1 MRKFFVIV
9 CVLVYASGCRPS
21 ANGVA
26 SIIDDYIQEWREFYP
41 TEAFNNGDRASAFR
55 YENFSDKRVGKWI
68 KFNRQTLR
76 MIEKIKAELTFDDR
90 CDADLLSRS
99 AGLELERWVHDDVLR
114 NSSDFY
120 YQQITGAL
128 TYLLVRHYLTLEEK
142 RTAVLNRLSG
152 IRTLCHL
159 GVDKL
164 KDGRPTSTKESIR
177 LFDEL
182 VTFFEQNLCDIGRT
196 WMDAANFDDFQQQCH
211 DTAECIRSL
220 MRHLKDNVIPNM
232 TLHNGMG
239 WENYARKLRIFSLM
253 DITPKRLLELVL
265 EAMDETKKEIRRVA
279 QEYWAESGTDTD
291 VPDDFKRLLE
301 MIREEIE
308 TLHVESE
315 ADFLK
320 LYRDLAQR
328 AESFVQDNHIATIPP
343 KRTFVIQKSPQQLAR
358 WGGVFWSG
366 PFDPDA
372 TTLFYIP
379 WVSDE
384 APELEKEA
392 FYKRYSIPLSTVL
405 ITHELFPGHYLQGKY
420 AAVNPRIA
428 RSVFCDQFNI
438 EGFATLCQKAMLD
451 AGWGDNNTL
460 IYLAHLLSQMRIISG
475 ALYSV
480 KVHCEGWNIE
490 KAAAFAAENG
500 LNEPEAYD
508 QAWYRVMNLPF
519 QILAYSIGYR
529 ELNKS
534 YVAEKERLGDA
545 FDLQEF
551 MDRLLEAGAVP
562 LYAVPE
568 ILKR

>member
-1 MRKFFVIV
+1 MKRFFTIALVIFLAFS
-9 CVLVYASGCRPS
+9 CGPP
-21 ANGVA
+21 ANDLT
-26 SIIDDYIQEWREFYP
+26 SIIDDYLEEWKEFYP

-68 KFNRQTLR
+68 KFNRTTLSK
-76 MIEKIKAELTFDDR
+76 IENIRAELTFDDR
-90 CDADLLSRS
+90 CDADLLSRY
-99 AGLELERWVHDDVLR
+99 AGLEIERWVHDDVLR

-120 YQQITGAL
+120 YQQISGAL

-182 VTFFEQNLCDIGRT
+182 ATFFKQNLCDIGRT
-196 WMDAANFDDFQQQCH
+196 WMDAANFDDFQQQCR

-220 MRHLKDNVIPNM
+220 MSHLKDNVIPNM

-253 DITPKRLLELVL
+253 DITPKKLLELVL

-308 TLHVESE
+308 ALRVESE

-384 APELEKEA
+384 STEPEKEA
-392 FYKRYSIPLSTVL
+392 FYRRYNIPLSTVL
-405 ITHELFPGHYLQGKY
+405 IAHELLPGHYLQGKY
-420 AAVNPRIA
+420 AAVNSRIV
-428 RSVFCDQFNI
+428 RSVFYDQFNI
-438 EGFATLCQKAMLD
+438 EGFATLCQRVMLD

-480 KVHCEGWNIE
+480 KVHCEGWDLE
-490 KAAAFAAENG
+490 KAAAFAAGNG
-500 LNEPEAYD
+500 LNEPEASD

-534 YVAEKERLGDA
+534 YIAQRERFGEA
-545 FDLQEF
+545 FVLQEF
-551 MDRLLEAGAVP
+551 MDTLLQAGAVP

>member
-159 GVDKL
+159 GVYKL

-182 VTFFEQNLCDIGRT
+182 ATFFEQNLCDIGRT